1 MSFPPMECRK
11 CGGINPLVYFAP
23 VYVAGINAITGKRE
37 AGQGK
42 ASCICIPCAIR
53 AGFADKQGNIREGV
67 KL

>member
-1 MSFPPMECRK
+1 MSFPPVECRK
-11 CGGINPLVYFAP
+11 CGAINPLVYFSP
-23 VYVAGINAITGKRE
+23 VYVAGMNAITGKRE

-67 KL
+67 TL